1 MYLKE
6 AIELRIDELCKK
18 KGITM
23 NKLATICGITQ
34 STLANWKVR
43 PKSNIST
50 ITILRICRGMNGS
63 GELSSKVILGVY
75 EGTGISTP
83 SHTIAL
89 RPVFTIK
96 SNIHYIVENETKK
109 LVN

>member
-18 KGITM
+18 KGIIM

-50 ITILRICRGMNGS
+50 ITILRICRGMN
-63 GELSSKVILGVY
+63 I
-75 EGTGISTP
+75 
-83 SHTIAL
+83 TIEEFFNNDL
-89 RPVFTIK
+89 FK
-96 SNIHYIVENETKK
+96 NNNFDDE
-109 LVN
+109 